1 MPSLSQ
7 AEDIAL
13 SYTLY
18 KNHGIRSMVVAQP
31 HDDRSYWGVSEN
43 LGTV

>member
-7 AEDIAL
+7 AEDIAI

-18 KNHGIRSMVVAQP
+18 KNRGIRSMVAYQP
-31 HDDRSYWGVSEN
+31 PDDRAYWGVSEN
-43 LGTV
+43 LGIL